1 METCTRARYAPIRV
15 LGSGTFGTVIEATD
29 RVLGRRVAIKLLCGR
44 RDLEHARLLRE
55 ARALAAVQHPS
66 VVEIFGVGQAHDGEV
81 DASIDALPADVD
93 PSGAYIVLELVAGQ
107 TLTSWQA
114 APERSREAII
124 ATYLAAGQGLAA
136 AHARGVVHRD
146 FKPGNVMVDEGGRA
160 RVVDFGLACGE
171 RPGLGLPPTLPG
183 VPLEDE
189 SPLVQTHPLP
199 SPYDAVA
206 ATLTRSGECWGT
218 RAYMAPEQMIGSRVD
233 ARADQFA
240 FCVALWEAL
249 TGERPFPSD
258 GAEARVRAIVAGPPE
273 VDATDIGP
281 RLWVVLARGLSP
293 DPMRRFDTMDALL
306 DAVRRATRPR
316 RWVRPL
322 ARATMTAL
330 TGLALGVVASG
341 WLTAFG

>member
-1 METCTRARYAPIRV
+1 MEMCTRARYAPIRV

-66 VVEIFGVGQAHDGEV
+66 VVEIFGVGRADDV
-81 DASIDALPADVD
+81 DTSMDALAAAVD
-93 PSGAYIVLELVAGQ
+93 PQSAYIVLELVAGQ
-107 TLTSWQA
+107 TLTTWQA
-114 APERSREAII
+114 APERRREEII
-124 ATYLAAGQGLAA
+124 TTYLAAGEGLAA

-146 FKPGNVMVDEGGRA
+146 FKPGNVMVDDEGRA

-171 RPGLGLPPTLPG
+171 RPGLGWPPTLPG
-183 VPLEDE
+183 PPAPDE

-233 ARADQFA
+233 GRADQFA
-240 FCVALWEAL
+240 FCLALWEAL
-249 TGERPFPSD
+249 TGERPFPSE

-273 VDATDIGP
+273 VDDSDIEP
-281 RLWVVLARGLSP
+281 RLRVVLERGLSP
-293 DPMRRFDTMDALL
+293 NPMRRFDSMDALL
-306 DAVRRATRPR
+306 GAVRHATRPR
-316 RWVRPL
+316 RWVRTL
-322 ARATMTAL
+322 ARAAMTAA
-330 TGLALGVVASG
+330 TGIGLGVVASG
-341 WLTAFG
+341 WLTACGG